1 MDIKVDTAIS
11 FLDIFIIIVLIWA
24 IFKGYKRGPVVH
36 ALSLLVI
43 VIGIAVFGYMAPQI
57 GEFIREKV
65 RSQNNLPYI
74 HFYIFALLFA
84 ATVWLSNFVANR
96 TEKASAKPKGIIS
109 ILLGILASSV
119 KYLYILSI
127 FLLYFG
133 QFDKSYEFINS
144 EEKRRTKLYEG
155 VKNLAPN
162 TLKTVSFLD
171 E

>member
-1 MDIKVDTAIS
+1 MDINVNTAIS
-11 FLDIFIIIVLIWA
+11 FLDIFIVLVLIWS

-43 VIGIAVFGYMAPQI
+43 VIGIAAFGYISPEIA
-57 GEFIREKV
+57 EFAREKV

-74 HFYIFALLFA
+74 HLYIFAILFIG
-84 ATVWLSNFVANR
+84 TIWLSNFVANK
-96 TEKASAKPKGIIS
+96 TEKASGKPKGFIS
-109 ILLGILASSV
+109 ILLGIIAGTV

-127 FLLYFG
+127 VLLYFG
-133 QFDKSYEFINS
+133 QFDNNYEIVNS
-144 EEKRRTKLYEG
+144 EEKRRTKLYNG

-162 TLKTVSFLD
+162 TIKTVSFLK